1 MEYQQAKERFI
12 QTWGT
17 LGAQWGIN
25 RTMAQVHA
33 LLLISPK
40 SLTTDDVMEE
50 LGVSRG
56 NANMNLRGL
65 VDWGLVYRDM
75 QKGDRKDYFRAEK
88 DLWVVAKR
96 IAEER
101 KKRELDTVKD
111 QLTILKQVKGS
122 SPEVEEFRKVIKDID
137 NVTSQ
142 ALQVLGMM
150 TSAADNFLMKTIRK
164 LKG

>member
-1 MEYQQAKERFI
+1 MEFGQAKERFI

-17 LGAQWGIN
+17 LGSQWGIN

-40 SLTTDDVMEE
+40 PLSTDEVMAE

-65 VDWGLVYRDM
+65 VDWGLVYRDI

-101 KKRELDTVKD
+101 KRRELDTVKD
-111 QLTILKQVKGS
+111 QLMLLKTVEGESSEVK
-122 SPEVEEFRKVIKDID
+122 EFRKVIGDID
-137 NVTSQ
+137 KVTSE
-142 ALQVLGMM
+142 AVQVLGVM
-150 TSAADNFLMKTIRK
+150 TSAADNFLVKAIRK
-164 LKG
+164 LKS

>member
-33 LLLISPK
+33 LLLISPR
-40 SLTTDDVMEE
+40 SLTTDEVMED
-50 LGVSRG
+50 LGISRG
-56 NANMNLRGL
+56 NANMNLRSL
-65 VDWGLVYRDM
+65 VDWQLVYRDL

-101 KKRELDTVKD
+101 KRRELDSVKD
-111 QLTILKQVKGS
+111 QLTLLKNVEGDTA
-122 SPEVEEFRKVIKDID
+122 EVREFLKVIKDID

-142 ALQVLGMM
+142 ALQVLSMM
-150 TSAADNFLMKTIRK
+150 TSAADNFLLKTIRK

>member
-96 IAEER
+96 IADER

-111 QLTILKQVKGS
+111 QLTILKQVEGN
-122 SPEVEEFRKVIKDID
+122 SPEVEEFKKVIKDID

>member
-33 LLLISPK
+33 LLLISPR

-50 LGVSRG
+50 LGISRG

-101 KKRELDTVKD
+101 KRRELDTVKD
-111 QLTILKQVKGS
+111 QLIQLKNVVGDS
-122 SPEVEEFRKVIKDID
+122 EEVREFKKVISDID
-137 NVTSQ
+137 NVTGQ
-142 ALQVLGMM
+142 ALQVLSMM
-150 TSAADNFLMKTIRK
+150 TAAADNFLMKTIRK
-164 LKG
+164 LKS

>member
-50 LGVSRG
+50 LGISRG

-101 KKRELDTVKD
+101 KRRELDTVKD
-111 QLTILKQVKGS
+111 QLIQLKNVVGDS
-122 SPEVEEFRKVIKDID
+122 DEVREFKKVIGDID
-137 NVTSQ
+137 NVTGQ
-142 ALQVLGMM
+142 ALQVLSMM
-150 TSAADNFLMKTIRK
+150 TAAADNFLMKTIRK
-164 LKG
+164 LKS